1 MTIVGKILV
10 FINLLFSLAVGG
22 LVLVVYM
29 TRVNYADTLKKEQAS
44 HKVDIA
50 NQKAYEEEYK
60 AQVKLRQDEEARYK
74 ADHERVA
81 NLLKDQQK
89 VNSDQ
94 GEALNEE
101 KNRADKADALV
112 KAAESE
118 VAKRQQDV
126 EKLRV
131 TLKEEMDKT
140 IKLVKE
146 NNDLRERTT
155 AAEIQARTVLEIN
168 KRIENEMQTLARD
181 NARMKTNLGA
191 PTTTT
196 ASRTGKNPPPEQIE
210 GLITTTDPS
219 GLFKISLGS
228 DAGLVRGH
236 TMEVFR
242 VDRQNPLRSKYL
254 GTVRIID
261 VRSNEAVAQPV
272 GKMLDS
278 IRVGDEV
285 ASRIL
290 GG

>member
-101 KNRADKADALV
+101 KKRADKADALV

-181 NARMKTNLGA
+181 NARMKTNLG
-191 PTTTT
+191 TTTT
-196 ASRTGKNPPPEQIE
+196 TTVSRTGKNPPPEQIE